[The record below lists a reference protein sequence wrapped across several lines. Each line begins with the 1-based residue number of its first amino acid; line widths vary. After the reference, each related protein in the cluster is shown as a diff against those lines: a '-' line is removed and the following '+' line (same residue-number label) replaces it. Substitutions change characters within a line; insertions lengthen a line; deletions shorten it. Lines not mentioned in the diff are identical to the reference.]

1 MNKKGFTYIDTVIS
15 ICVAA
20 VVISMFILAYSH
32 FTNYSERAEMKSIV
46 QIIKK
51 SRLSA
56 IMQSS
61 EIDLS
66 LDDDKIIILDTNDI
80 KKEYKLKHLKF
91 KTKEHFV
98 FTSEGGTKS
107 FMDKY
112 YVIVLSS
119 KSKKQYKIVLAA
131 VGGQVRYEEI

>member
-1 MNKKGFTYIDTVIS
+1 
-15 ICVAA
+15 
-20 VVISMFILAYSH
+20 MFILAYSH

-66 LDDDKIIILDTNDI
+66 LNDDKIIILDTNDI
-80 KKEYKLKHLKF
+80 KKEYKPVSYTHLTLPTTF
-91 KTKEHFV
+91 
-98 FTSEGGTKS
+98 
-107 FMDKY
+107 
-112 YVIVLSS
+112 
-119 KSKKQYKIVLAA
+119 
-131 VGGQVRYEEI
+131 